1 MQRRTPVQASPWVNG
16 GVSWY
21 LEGRYVTLR
30 APPHGSLALN
40 VAALP
45 PPFASQQDAP
55 LCPEV
60 PVTTRGVLYV
70 HSAPRA
76 LCPHV
81 EWAVAGVLGTRVSLD
96 WIRQPAAPGT
106 WRSEF
111 SWQAEVGTASKLASA
126 LRGWHLLRFE
136 VTAEPC
142 PTAEGER
149 YSCTPDLGIFHA
161 VTGIHGDIL
170 IPEDR
175 LRAALTRSQQGET
188 DLEAEIAK
196 LLGKPWDDELE
207 PFRYAGEGAPV
218 RWLHQVV

>member
-1 MQRRTPVQASPWVNG
+1 M
-16 GVSWY
+16 
-21 LEGRYVTLR
+21 
-30 APPHGSLALN
+30 
-40 VAALP
+40 
-45 PPFASQQDAP
+45 
-55 LCPEV
+55 
-60 PVTTRGVLYV
+60 

-81 EWAVAGVLGTRVSLD
+81 EWAVGGVLGARVTLD
-96 WIRQPAAPGT
+96 WIRQPASPGT
-106 WRSEF
+106 WRSEL
-111 SWQAEVGTASKLASA
+111 SWQGQVGTASRLASA

-142 PTAEGER
+142 ATAEGER
-149 YSCTPDLGIFHA
+149 YSSTPDLGIFHA

-175 LRAALTRSQQGET
+175 LRAALSRADRDGT
-188 DLEAEIAK
+188 DLQAEVEK

-207 PFRYAGEGAPV
+207 PFRHAGEGAPV

>member
-1 MQRRTPVQASPWVNG
+1 M
-16 GVSWY
+16 
-21 LEGRYVTLR
+21 
-30 APPHGSLALN
+30 
-40 VAALP
+40 
-45 PPFASQQDAP
+45 
-55 LCPEV
+55 
-60 PVTTRGVLYV
+60 TTRGVLYV

-81 EWAVAGVLGTRVSLD
+81 EWAVGGVLGARVTLD
-96 WIRQPAAPGT
+96 WIRQPASPGT
-106 WRSEF
+106 WRSEL
-111 SWQAEVGTASKLASA
+111 SWQGQVGTASRLASA

-142 PTAEGER
+142 ATAEGER
-149 YSCTPDLGIFHA
+149 YSSTPDLGIFHA

-175 LRAALTRSQQGET
+175 LRAALSRADRDGT
-188 DLEAEIAK
+188 DLQAEVEK

-207 PFRYAGEGAPV
+207 PFRHAGEGAPV